1 VGHGNR
7 QEFFMTKHW
16 KTDRAHVRMPTL
28 ESLRLAASRKQN
40 HDVAIKHGA
49 LGAGAVGAGAVG
61 ALALGAIGAIAIGAM
76 AIKHLA
82 IKRAR
87 IERLSVGTLEVD
99 HLVNR
104 KHTGPGALDT
114 EAI

>member
-1 VGHGNR
+1 
-7 QEFFMTKHW
+7 MTKHW
-16 KTDRAHVRMPTL
+16 KSDRALVRMPTL

-61 ALALGAIGAIAIGAM
+61 ALALGALAIGAIAIGAM